1 MKYRKEIEQ
10 KKSKLH
16 LDRQQQLS
24 KAFIENSSSLAWI
37 TNNKGVLLYMNSRF
51 KKSYNYTHAHL
62 NRKIGTIT
70 KISDREKILL
80 PNKDVLLN
88 NKCLEFFHEW
98 MDKSKKLH
106 YYKTYKFPIEIIE
119 GHRIEAG
126 ESMEITNEFFA
137 LQTLKKGNEL
147 FEYAIKATK
156 DVIWDWIPGEN
167 KIRRMGGFKNLFG
180 YRMTD
185 TYEELNFNR
194 IHKNDL
200 PQVLKIIEES
210 FKTKAS
216 RWQMEYNYLCADGS
230 YKIVSDRAYII
241 RDEKGKPV
249 RIIGS
254 MQNVTEDRN
263 VQNRILTA
271 EIRKNK
277 DVVSAVIAAQEKE
290 RNELSAELHDN
301 VNQLLA
307 ATVLYLKTAMK
318 QKIID
323 TNLIT
328 HSLDYVEKAIQ
339 ELRNISHNLT
349 PSELIM
355 NGLSSALKAL
365 AEKLQISKEYRVRLK
380 IELSDEKIVPKAVQ
394 LALYRIVQEE
404 VNNILKHSRASKI
417 GIHLFEKDKNILL
430 EVSDNGK
437 GFDLAKIKHGLG
449 ITNINNRAENFGG
462 FAELSSSPG
471 KGCTWLVK
479 IPIN

>member
-1 MKYRKEIEQ
+1 MGQ
-10 KKSKLH
+10 KTAKFNLVKQHQHYL
-16 LDRQQQLS
+16 
-24 KAFIENSSSLAWI
+24 AFMENSSTLVWI
-37 TNNKGVLLYMNSRF
+37 TDRKGVLIYMNKRF
-51 KKSYNYTHAHL
+51 KKSYNYTDAHL
-62 NRKIGTIT
+62 NWKIGTIS
-70 KISDREKILL
+70 KITDREKVLL
-80 PNKDVLLN
+80 PNKEVLLN
-88 NKCLEFFHEW
+88 NKCLEFVHEW
-98 MDKSKKLH
+98 MDKSRNAH
-106 YYKTYKFPIEIIE
+106 YFKTFKFPIKIAN
-119 GHRIEAG
+119 GDRLEAG
-126 ESMEITNEFFA
+126 ESIEITREFFT
-137 LQTLKKGNEL
+137 LQNLKKNNEL
-147 FEYAIKATK
+147 FEYASKATR
-156 DVIWDWIPGEN
+156 DVIWDWNPEDN
-167 KIRRMGGFKNLFG
+167 KIRRLGGFENIFG
-180 YRMTD
+180 YRTNEMF
-185 TYEELNFNR
+185 EEFNFNK
-194 IHKNDL
+194 IHENDL
-200 PQVLKIIEES
+200 PLVRKIIKDS
-210 FKTKAS
+210 LKTNAS
-216 RWQMEYNYLCADGS
+216 RWQMEYKYLCADGS
-230 YKIVSDRAYII
+230 YKKVIDQAYII
-241 RDEKGKPV
+241 RDERGKPV

-254 MQNVTEDRN
+254 MQDVTEERDL
-263 VQNRILTA
+263 QNKVLTA
-271 EIRKNK
+271 EIKKNK

-307 ATVLYLKTAMK
+307 ATVLYLKTAQK

-339 ELRNISHNLT
+339 ELRNISHHLT

-355 NGLSSALKAL
+355 NGLSAALRAL
-365 AEKLQISKEYRVRLK
+365 AEKLQISKKYKVRLK

-417 GIHLFEKDKNILL
+417 DIQLLEKDNNILL

-437 GFDLAKIKHGLG
+437 GFDLSKIKLGLG